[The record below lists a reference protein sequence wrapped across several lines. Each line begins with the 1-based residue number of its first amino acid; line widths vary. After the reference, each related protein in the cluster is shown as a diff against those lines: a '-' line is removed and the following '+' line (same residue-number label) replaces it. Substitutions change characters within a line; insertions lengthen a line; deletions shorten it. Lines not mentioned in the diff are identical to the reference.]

1 MLKNDRLIKALLRQ
15 PVDATPVWLM
25 RQAGRYLPEYRAVRK
40 TAGDF
45 LTMCKNPELACT
57 VTLQP
62 IDRFDL
68 DAAIIFSDI
77 LTIPDA
83 MGIGLHFV
91 EGEGPQF
98 THPVRSQRDVDQL
111 PTPDP
116 ETELRYV
123 MDAIRTTQKALDHRV
138 PLIGFAGSPWTIACY
153 MVEGS
158 GSKTFSTI
166 KKMLYVEPQLL
177 HQLLQ
182 KLATSITDYLV
193 AQVHAGADVLMLFDT
208 WGGILTPEA
217 YQQFSLHYMREIIM
231 KVRKNISPTVPIIV
245 FTKNGGQWLE
255 TIVTSG
261 CDAIGLDW
269 TIDINN
275 ARQRIGNQVAL
286 QGNLDPSIL
295 LSTPEVIQ
303 NEVGKVL
310 AAYGKHD
317 GHIFNL
323 GHGVTPDV
331 PPENVAVLV
340 DAVHEQSR
348 KYHI

>member
-1 MLKNDRLIKALLRQ
+1 MLKNDRLIRALFRQ
-15 PVDATPVWLM
+15 PVDVTPVWLM

-40 TAGDF
+40 HAGDF
-45 LTMCKNPELACT
+45 LTMCKNPEFACT

-62 IDRFDL
+62 LERFNL

-98 THPVRSQRDVDQL
+98 THPVRTQQAIEQL
-111 PTPDP
+111 PIPDP
-116 ETELRYV
+116 EIELRYV
-123 MDAIRTTQKALDHRV
+123 MDAIRTTKKALDNKV

-158 GSKTFSTI
+158 GSKTFSII
-166 KKMLYVEPQLL
+166 KKMLYLEPQLL

-182 KLATSITDYLV
+182 KLATSISEYLV
-193 AQVHAGADVLMLFDT
+193 AQAQAGADVLMLFDT
-208 WGGILTPEA
+208 WGGILTPAA
-217 YQQFSLHYMREIIM
+217 YEQFSLHYMREIITT
-231 KVRKNISPTVPIIV
+231 VRASVPPNIPIIM

-261 CDAIGLDW
+261 CDAVGLDW

-275 ARQRIGNQVAL
+275 ARQRVGDKVAL

-295 LSTPEVIQ
+295 LSTPEVIR
-303 NEVGKVL
+303 NEV
-310 AAYGKHD
+310 AAILSAFGKHD
-317 GHIFNL
+317 GHVFNL
-323 GHGVTPDV
+323 GHGITPNV
-331 PPENVAVLV
+331 PPENVAVLI
-340 DAVHEQSR
+340 DAVHEKSQ